1 MSTKH
6 KLIDTI
12 LYGPFFSRANSRYN
26 SPSYAGLTCLDV
38 FVGVETWLDDKRGG
52 VLENCGGKN
61 RFGGLPGRLKLSF
74 CSELNSS
81 PVTIYSNNFLGK
93 S

>member
-1 MSTKH
+1 M
-6 KLIDTI
+6 
-12 LYGPFFSRANSRYN
+12 
-26 SPSYAGLTCLDV
+26 

-81 PVTIYSNNFLGK
+81 PVTIHRYNYLEKPSSIFGI
-93 S
+93 

>member
-1 MSTKH
+1 M
-6 KLIDTI
+6 
-12 LYGPFFSRANSRYN
+12 
-26 SPSYAGLTCLDV
+26 

-81 PVTIYSNNFLGK
+81 PVTIHSYNYLEKPSSNFGI
-93 S
+93 

>member
-1 MSTKH
+1 M
-6 KLIDTI
+6 
-12 LYGPFFSRANSRYN
+12 
-26 SPSYAGLTCLDV
+26 

-74 CSELNSS
+74 CSELNPR
-81 PVTIYSNNFLGK
+81 PVFSVRCLVRLKTVRFKNHKNDTAIENFDPGIQLLYRKYSLARTIE
-93 S
+93 